1 MKTVLRFGDRPAPTM
16 AITAM
21 RKMAEMSKE
30 SNRKAAEAIIK
41 NAYVN
46 DICDAVQNVEEA
58 KAMTSSIDKVL
69 ETGGF
74 HVQKWVSNANLAD
87 DSNSEEVVLGSE
99 TEMEQVLGTVW
110 LPEDDMLTFKIKM
123 VISPDATQS
132 NNPKTL
138 IPLKLTKRILL
149 SKLAGGTVTS

>member
-1 MKTVLRFGDRPAPTM
+1 M
-16 AITAM
+16 
-21 RKMAEMSKE
+21 
-30 SNRKAAEAIIK
+30 
-41 NAYVN
+41 
-46 DICDAVQNVEEA
+46 EEA
-58 KAMTSSIDKVL
+58 KAMTSSIDNVL

-74 HVQKWVSNANLAD
+74 HVEKWVSNANLAD

-99 TEMEQVLGTVW
+99 AEMGQVLGTVW
-110 LPEDDMLTFKIKM
+110 LPEDDMLTFKIKI

-149 SKLAGGTVTS
+149 SKLAGGTATS